1 MKNPLSR
8 DFTPAGRWSGIFFDV
23 GGTLLYPDPVVIG
36 ASIQDLLGQRLPED
50 RLFAAIQFGSVAI
63 DQAIS
68 RGQSIERWWHLFF
81 GSVLHHLGFDG
92 AAAPPRLDAMVRVLR
107 ACHQRRNLWSHLL
120 PGTHEVLE
128 TLRQKGFQ
136 LGVISNSDGKVRGQ
150 LEEARLAPYFSFIL
164 DSHVVGCEKP
174 DPAIFRLALQES
186 GLPAS
191 EVLYV
196 GDIVAIDAVGA
207 TGVGMSALIL
217 DPLGLRTGAGVS
229 TIAGLADLP
238 AWLDSQGRA

>member
-1 MKNPLSR
+1 MAHPISR
-8 DFTPAGRWSGIFFDV
+8 DSTPPRRWTGIFFDV

-36 ASIQDLLGQRLPED
+36 DHLEGILGRGLPED
-50 RLFAAIQFGSVAI
+50 RVFAAIQFGSVAI
-63 DQAIS
+63 DQAIAQ
-68 RGQSIERWWHLFF
+68 GQSIERWWHLFF
-81 GSVLHHLGFDG
+81 GSVLCHLGFDG
-92 AAAPPRLDAMVRVLR
+92 AATRSRLDALVSDLR
-107 ACHQRRNLWSHLL
+107 ACHEKKNLWSYLL
-120 PGTHEVLE
+120 PSTHGVLE
-128 TLRQKGFQ
+128 TLQGKGFH

-150 LEEARLAPYFSFIL
+150 LEEAGLAPFFPFIL

-191 EVLYV
+191 EVLYI

-217 DPLGLRTGAGVS
+217 DPLRLRAGAAVP

-238 AWLDSQGRA
+238 AWLESQKGA